1 MYIIF
6 DTETTGLPRDW
17 KAPVSQVDNWPRL
30 VQLGWMLF
38 DANKQLV
45 SEANL
50 IVKPV
55 GFTIPKEASRIHGIT
70 QDRALAE
77 GLPVTTVI
85 AQFQAAVAAAQVV
98 IAHNLDY
105 DEKVMGAEFIRAG
118 VADILQPKQK
128 YCTKTKATDFCQL
141 PGKYGYKW
149 PTLDELHR
157 KLFLSGFEDAHN
169 ALGDVRAT
177 ARCYFELIQRGIV

>member
-1 MYIIF
+1 MYIVF
-6 DTETTGLPRDW
+6 DTETTGLPKDW

-38 DANKQLV
+38 NADKELV

-50 IVKPV
+50 IVQPN
-55 GFTIPKEASRIHGIT
+55 GFTIPLQASKIHGIT
-70 QDRALAE
+70 QERALSE
-77 GLPVTTVI
+77 GQPVGVVL
-85 AQFQAAVAAAQVV
+85 AQFRAALDAAQVV
-98 IAHNLDY
+98 VAHNLDY
-105 DEKVMGAEFIRAG
+105 DEKVMGAEFIRASLPDLLAG
-118 VADILQPKQK
+118 KQK
-128 YCTKTKATDFCQL
+128 LCTKTAATNYCQL

-157 KLFLSGFEDAHN
+157 KLFGGGFEDAHN

-177 ARCYFELIQRGIV
+177 ARCYFELKVRGVM